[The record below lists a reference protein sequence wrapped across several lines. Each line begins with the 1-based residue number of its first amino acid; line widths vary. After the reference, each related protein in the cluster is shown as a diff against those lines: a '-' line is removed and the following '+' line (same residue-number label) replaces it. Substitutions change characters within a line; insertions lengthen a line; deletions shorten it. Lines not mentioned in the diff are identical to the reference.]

1 MKPTYLGLV
10 DALLQQQDQLAG
22 FVFGEP
28 AQLPTESLV
37 SQFDASWVLLSQI
50 TAIAPSELDHSIPT
64 A

>member
-10 DALLQQQDQLAG
+10 EALLQQQDQLAE

-28 AQLPTESLV
+28 AQVPTESLI
-37 SQFDASWVLLSQI
+37 SQLDRGWALLSQI
-50 TAIAPSELDHSIPT
+50 TAISPTELDHSIPT